1 MVRVKLWVGEEGIYA
16 AGEGGEAAGLALPD
30 DEDGPAEGA
39 EGGRIFS
46 VAGFVGEAF
55 GVPEG
60 GVGLR
65 LDAAVFAG
73 VQVPEA
79 AVDED
84 DLFEAGE
91 DHVRLAGEV
100 FAVQAEAVAH
110 AMD

>member
-1 MVRVKLWVGEEGIYA
+1 M
-16 AGEGGEAAGLALPD
+16 
-30 DEDGPAEGA
+30 
-39 EGGRIFS
+39 
-46 VAGFVGEAF
+46 
-55 GVPEG
+55 PEG

-84 DLFEAGE
+84 DLFEARE

-100 FAVQAEAVAH
+100 YIILNL
-110 AMD
+110 